1 MKVKTSHSIWAPLVG
16 LALPLLLYS
25 WSAQAT
31 APRITPQMFG
41 EETKADIVGYQS
53 APMDASARAEDALT
67 LEIVKEAFSAAGKS
81 PVVDVLPSAQLA
93 KYALVNNDAA
103 ALIGGRGDLTEQE
116 TSQHRVITFYLK
128 GEYPV
133 SLIFSK
139 NNSHAEELHHAFNE
153 GLQKIIKSGK
163 YLEILEKHHGKG
175 HTPADYKEHLQRH
188 NRSLE

>member
-1 MKVKTSHSIWAPLVG
+1 MKIKISYLTSTLLIGIAMFLV
-16 LALPLLLYS
+16 LCP

-41 EETKADIVGYQS
+41 EEAKADIVGYQS
-53 APMDASARAEDALT
+53 APMDASAKAEDALT

-81 PVVDVLPSAQLA
+81 PVVDVLPSGQLA

-116 TSQHRVITFYLK
+116 TGQHRVITFYLK
-128 GEYPV
+128 GEEPV
-133 SLIFSK
+133 SLIFNKASP
-139 NNSHAEELHHAFNE
+139 HADELRHAFNE

-163 YLEILEKHHGKG
+163 YLEILEKYHGKSQAP
-175 HTPADYKEHLQRH
+175 TDYEEQLRRY
-188 NRSLE
+188 NRGLE